1 MIKDRF
7 SYFTKDTSPPKCQLP
22 VHYKFGEHT
31 GLVETV
37 SPFHKWLFPSF
48 LPAPQAGEEGTSL
61 EQTEQTVPW
70 EDSDETS
77 PRMSSPGN

>member
-22 VHYKFGEHT
+22 LHYKFGYHT

-37 SPFHKWLFPSF
+37 SPFHKRLPPSF
-48 LPAPQAGEEGTSL
+48 LPAPQAREEGTSL
-61 EQTEQTVPW
+61 EQTVPR